1 MGQYY
6 KIVNLKKR
14 QYITPY
20 TFGDGSKLMEF
31 SMSANGVLAG
41 LAILLADGNGRGG
54 GDLHSDNKIVGSWAG
69 DNIVI
74 AGDYADTGKFL
85 PVDKIDRNLY
95 GVLEDEGEDISLKVL
110 DALFDD
116 RYAFDDFRKTNTRF
130 ADDEVKELIEK
141 KLKEK
146 GLKEPRQW
154 KVPSSK
160 DVTVLYE
167 VSEDNDKWECS
178 CPSFVY
184 NNGKECK
191 HIKDIKQS
199 IGNVN

>member
-6 KIVNLKKR
+6 KIVNIKKK

-54 GDLHSDNKIVGSWAG
+54 GDLNSDNPIVGSWSG

-74 AGDYADTGKFL
+74 AGDYADTGKFVKH
-85 PVDKIDRNLY
+85 PDRNLFD
-95 GVLEDEGEDISLKVL
+95 VANQEGEDISIKVL
-110 DALFDD
+110 DALCDD
-116 RYAFDDFRKTNTRF
+116 SYFFSEFRKNR
-130 ADDEVKELIEK
+130 AGWISDSQVDSLIER

-146 GLKEPRQW
+146 GLVEVKEFTM
-154 KVPSSK
+154 PSSK
-160 DVTVLYE
+160 DPNVTYKVKN
-167 VSEDNDKWECS
+167 DNGNWECD
-178 CPSFVY
+178 CPSY
-184 NNGKECK
+184 TYTGGNECK
-191 HIKDIKQS
+191 HIKQLKTK
-199 IGNVN
+199 